1 MPAQRNILLVTTLT
15 LTIFPSDTKDSKRLY
30 FVARA
35 QELSS
40 FDANLSIL
48 DGKTWRIYFF

>member
-48 DGKTWRIYFF
+48 DGKTWRTYFF